1 MGDMREGS
9 WGRIVDDRLGSLK
22 DAWGVGVLPLDESEV
37 RVVGGGN
44 ISGRTVKTSMSNW
57 SASSGDKSID
67 CLSSVSERERS
78 ESAVSE
84 LQSSVVV
91 KRYGSWRYGIS
102 MLERTSWSSNPSIS
116 ISCIF
121 ARETNLRAQDM
132 SICVSMATCMHPPVL
147 AER

>member
-37 RVVGGGN
+37 RVVGGGS
-44 ISGRTVKTSMSNW
+44 ISGRTVKTSVSNW
-57 SASSGDKSID
+57 SASPGDKSID

-91 KRYGSWRYGIS
+91 KR
-102 MLERTSWSSNPSIS
+102 
-116 ISCIF
+116 
-121 ARETNLRAQDM
+121 
-132 SICVSMATCMHPPVL
+132 
-147 AER
+147 